1 MIAPKDRIPEL
12 FGRPTTTPRS
22 PDDWRSIIAGQQC
35 PYLRRPCIK
44 TRKSEPEVAIGTCVV
59 GHGRRATP
67 LIICP
72 HRYLEQSRVFA
83 DCFHLLK
90 AHEPGNE
97 FHVVSEFDT
106 VGGSIDYML
115 VSARR
120 GQALDYAGIEFQSL
134 DTTGTVWPTR
144 QELLRTLGLAVDDQP
159 ERPFGVNWKMTA
171 KTILMQ
177 LHHKIAA
184 FQAAN
189 RHLVLVIQDELLR
202 YLQREFRFGH
212 FSNPAS
218 LSDALHVHAYQVERM
233 PDGELSIALDERL
246 STTESGLSV
255 ALALRDKRGVEA
267 DQILS
272 RLSEKMS
279 AETLLRPAGG

>member
-1 MIAPKDRIPEL
+1 MIDPQDRIPEL
-12 FGRPTTTPRS
+12 FGRPTTVPRS
-22 PDDWRSIIAGQQC
+22 PADWRSIVVGQQC
-35 PYLRRPCIK
+35 PYLRRSCIK
-44 TRKSEPEVAIGTCVV
+44 TRKSEPDIAIGTCIV
-59 GHGRRATP
+59 GHGRQATP

-72 HRYLEQSRVFA
+72 HRYLEQSKVFT

-97 FHVVSEFDT
+97 FHVVSEFDI

-120 GQALDYAGIEFQSL
+120 GRALDYVGIEFQSL

-144 QELLRTLGLAVDDQP
+144 QKLLRTLGVAVDDQP
-159 ERPFGVNWKMTA
+159 DRPFGVNWKMTA

-177 LHHKIAA
+177 LHHKIAT

-189 RHLVLVIQDELLR
+189 RHLVLVIQDELLH

-218 LSDALHVHAYQVERM
+218 LSDALHVHAYQVEKM
-233 PDGELSIALDERL
+233 PEGELSIALGERL
-246 STTESGLSV
+246 STTESGLAV
-255 ALALRDKRGVEA
+255 ALALRDERVAEA
-267 DQILS
+267 GHILS
-272 RLSEKMS
+272 KLSEKMS
-279 AETLLRPAGG
+279 AETLLRPTDD